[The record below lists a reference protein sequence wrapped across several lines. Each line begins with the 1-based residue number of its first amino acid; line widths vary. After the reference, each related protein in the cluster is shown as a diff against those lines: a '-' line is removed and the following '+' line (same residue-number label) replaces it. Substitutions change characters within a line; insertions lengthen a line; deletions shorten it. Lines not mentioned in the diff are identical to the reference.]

1 LNWPHVPKLFAAL
14 KQRQSRDFEGKTRQQ
29 EADMTEQHESALAG
43 VLKRFDLAASD
54 ELRAAAQHIGRLIEQ
69 RERLAGALKA
79 CLAAHAKLNGHSG
92 ECESCKAGRVALAE
106 VQRLKQKYRLTR

>member
-1 LNWPHVPKLFAAL
+1 MP
-14 KQRQSRDFEGKTRQQ
+14 
-29 EADMTEQHESALAG
+29 EQHESALAG

-69 RERLAGALKA
+69 RELLAGALKA
-79 CLAAHAKLNGHSG
+79 SLAAHAKLNGHSG